1 MTNNEILITEAI
13 RAISDYKFEEARLFF
28 ALLDTV
34 KGEQLYTCQKV
45 IEECSDLE
53 LIEIANKWFKC
64 AM

>member
-1 MTNNEILITEAI
+1 MTNNEILIREAI
-13 RAISDYKFEEARLFF
+13 RAIDYYNFEEARLFF

-45 IEECSDLE
+45 IEVCSNDE
-53 LIEIANKWFKC
+53 LLEIANKWFKC